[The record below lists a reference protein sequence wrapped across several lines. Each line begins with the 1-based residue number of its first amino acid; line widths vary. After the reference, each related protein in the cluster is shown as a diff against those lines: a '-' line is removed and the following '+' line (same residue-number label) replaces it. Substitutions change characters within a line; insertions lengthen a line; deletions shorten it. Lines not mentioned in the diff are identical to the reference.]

1 MVYEVQCNK
10 STTEKRGVFT
20 CENYVRIKVVY
31 LIHALKIGHISKYL
45 KKNVFV
51 KNGCSRRQ
59 QSQNLAKLS
68 KSYI

>member
-10 STTEKRGVFT
+10 STTETRGVFT

-45 KKNVFV
+45 KK
-51 KNGCSRRQ
+51 KMC
-59 QSQNLAKLS
+59 L
-68 KSYI
+68 